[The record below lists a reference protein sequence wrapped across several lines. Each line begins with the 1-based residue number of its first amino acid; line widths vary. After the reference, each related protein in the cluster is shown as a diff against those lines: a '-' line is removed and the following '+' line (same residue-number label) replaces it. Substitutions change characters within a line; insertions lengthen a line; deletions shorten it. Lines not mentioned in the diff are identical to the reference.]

1 MIMNTTVTEKSEES
15 AASVIPPGT
24 GNGNG
29 RSGWGGGM
37 PHSRSNYSLPIHPA
51 KFGLWLF
58 IAASMM
64 LFAAFTS
71 AYIVR
76 SSAGD
81 WLRFGIPAVMWFGT
95 AALVLSSGAIHGA
108 LKAIRAGKT
117 DLFKKAMSLSV
128 LLGGI
133 FIAGQFIGWDHL
145 RANGLYL
152 DTNASSA
159 FFYMLTVTHIV
170 HLIGGITAL
179 TFVTAK
185 GLLGRYTEQNHLGVE
200 LCSTYWHFLGA
211 LWVYLIIFLTIA

>member
-1 MIMNTTVTEKSEES
+1 MNTTVTEKSKKS
-15 AASVIPPGT
+15 TASVIPPGY

-76 SSAGD
+76 SSGGD
-81 WLRFGIPAVMWFGT
+81 WVGFGIPAVMWFGT
-95 AALVLSSGAIHGA
+95 AALVLSSVTIHFA
-108 LKAIRAGKT
+108 LKSVRAGKT
-117 DLFKKAMSLSV
+117 DTFKKALLLSV
-128 LLGGI
+128 LLGAI
-133 FIAGQFIGWDHL
+133 FIAGQFIGWSHL
-145 RANGLYL
+145 RESGLYL

-159 FFYMLTVTHIV
+159 FFYMITVTHIV
-170 HLIGGITAL
+170 HLIGGIIAL
-179 TFVTAK
+179 TFVTVK
-185 GLLGRYTEQNHLGVE
+185 GLLGSYDNQNHLGVE

-211 LWVYLIIFLTIA
+211 LWVYLILFLNIA